1 MYRLV
6 VIPVIFNSFASLSF
20 QFGLSDGPDIKLIVF
35 VGAKAFLVSWSFL
48 YSYILMSFFFFF
60 CLFVL
65 TLQLFQYQYVVH
77 VFVETSS
84 LYHRSFNP

>member
-60 CLFVL
+60 LFVC
-65 TLQLFQYQYVVH
+65 FDIAVVPIPICCTCICRDII
-77 VFVETSS
+77 FVSS
-84 LYHRSFNP
+84 